1 MDNSCFTRKMEDL
14 KVTII
19 GLGLIGGSLA
29 RALKERMGIK
39 EILAVNRSS
48 EALRQALRDGTIKQ
62 GFTDLDD
69 SIYDSDILFICT
81 PVQRALQYI
90 DALNGKV
97 KPDCIITDVGST
109 KGELVSYVNRLE
121 KPPCFIGG
129 HPMAGTEKAGYAS
142 GFAHLFENAYYILTP
157 CKSTPPSAMECM
169 TELAKG
175 IGAIPVVMDAYE
187 HDRVT
192 GGISHIPHII
202 ASALVNMVKE
212 LDSSGSS
219 MQMLAAGGF
228 RDITRIAS
236 SSPEMWESIV
246 LSNKHQL
253 KELLDHFAG
262 VLERF
267 KYSMDQEDSQ
277 ALLEFFE
284 AAKKFRDSMP
294 ASRKGLIAP
303 IYELMLDVVDKPGII
318 GEIATIL
325 GKNNINIKNIN
336 VTNSREFEQGCLKIT
351 LVDSESVNIAFD
363 LLEKAGYKVYINP

>member
-1 MDNSCFTRKMEDL
+1 MEVKHAVGNREQL
-14 KVTII
+14 KITII

-29 RALKERMGIK
+29 RALNERMGIRN
-39 EILAVNRSS
+39 IIAINRSG
-48 EALRQALRDGTIKQ
+48 EALRQALEDGTIRL
-62 GFTDLDD
+62 GFTGLDA
-69 SIYDSDILFICT
+69 SVYDSDVIFLCT
-81 PVQRALQYI
+81 PVKRALQYI
-90 DALNGKV
+90 DALSGKV
-97 KPDCIITDVGST
+97 RPDCIITDVGST
-109 KGELVSYVNRLE
+109 KGELVAHVNAME
-121 KPPCFIGG
+121 NPPCFIGG

-157 CKSTPPSAMECM
+157 CNSTPQAAIDCL
-169 TELAKG
+169 TDLARG

-212 LDSSGSS
+212 LDSPEGG

-246 LSNKHQL
+246 LSNKFRL
-253 KELLDHFAG
+253 KELLDYFEKI
-262 VLERF
+262 LESF
-267 KYSMDQEDSQ
+267 KSLMEEENSQ
-277 ALLEFFE
+277 ALLDFFQS
-284 AAKKFRDSMP
+284 AKQFRDSMP
-294 ASRKGLIAP
+294 VGKTSLIAP
-303 IYELMLDVVDKPGII
+303 LYELIIDVVDRPGII

-325 GKNNINIKNIN
+325 GRNNINIKNIN
-336 VTNSREFEQGCLKIT
+336 VSNSREFEQGCLKIT

-363 LLEKAGYKVYINP
+363 LLKKAGYKVYMNR

>member
-1 MDNSCFTRKMEDL
+1 MEDL